1 MYLSESLADVKQ
13 RWSGNRV
20 SEVGGREQQRRHF
33 KVDKLE
39 TQKTKHTVNLFV
51 IYRRKKMYC
60 ACVFMPW
67 VLPLRLHTGRST
79 FVLEVVG
86 SEKRTTGTNQDLNK
100 QFSILCMFFR

>member
-33 KVDKLE
+33 KVDKLKN
-39 TQKTKHTVNLFV
+39 TKNKTYRKSFCHLQKKENVL
-51 IYRRKKMYC
+51 C
-60 ACVFMPW
+60 LFMPW

-79 FVLEVVG
+79 FLLEVVG